1 MINKFG
7 ERLRSARKMAGM
19 SMEALAQATG
29 AMVSKQAI
37 GKYEMGQINPSS
49 DVLLALAK
57 ALGVKVDYFFRSS
70 QFTISGLAFRKKA
83 KLSRKEE
90 DRIKYQTIDFLQKYI
105 EIEKILNLS
114 HTADKPLIRRKKI
127 RNHQDIEQA
136 AADIRQSWNLGE
148 APIQQLTEMLEDK
161 GFKIFEVETSD
172 NFVGLSGYA
181 EGMDIP
187 VIAVFKE
194 GDCVRKRFT
203 IAHELAHLL
212 FDFTDCEND
221 DHEKLCHA
229 FAGALLLP
237 QKVIRE
243 EFGGERKKLTE
254 WELKKLK
261 GIYGISMQA
270 IMARARVLGLVSE
283 NTYRMFQI
291 YVSKN
296 GWRKNEPGKYS
307 GMEKANRFK
316 QLVLQASAEQIVS
329 YSKGA
334 ELLNMTLAEFYRE
347 VQIVS

>member
-1 MINKFG
+1 MINQFG

-19 SMEALAQATG
+19 SLEALAQATG
-29 AMVSKQAI
+29 FLVSKQAI
-37 GKYEMGQINPSS
+37 GKYEKGQINPSS
-49 DVLLALAK
+49 EVLLALAK
-57 ALGVKVDYFFRSS
+57 ALGVKADYFFRSS
-70 QFTISGLAFRKKA
+70 HFVIEGLAFRKKS
-83 KLSRKEE
+83 KLSKKEE

-114 HTADKPLIRRKKI
+114 HAADKPLVRRKNI
-127 RNHQDIEQA
+127 RNHQDIELA
-136 AADIRQSWNLGE
+136 AADIRQSWNLGN
-148 APIQQLTEMLEDK
+148 APIPQLTELLEDK
-161 GFKIFEVETSD
+161 GFKILEVETSE
-172 NFVGLSGYA
+172 NFAGLSGYVA
-181 EGMDIP
+181 GMDIP
-187 VIAVFKE
+187 VIAVIKK

-212 FDFTDCEND
+212 FDFTDCENN
-221 DHEKLCHA
+221 DHEKLCHT

-237 QKVIRE
+237 EKVLQE

-296 GWRKNEPGKYS
+296 GWRRDEPGQYS
-307 GMEKANRFK
+307 SMEKANRFK
-316 QLVLQASAEQIVS
+316 QLVLHAAAEQIIS

-334 ELLNMTLAEFYRE
+334 EFLNLPLADFQRE
-347 VQIVS
+347 VHVVS